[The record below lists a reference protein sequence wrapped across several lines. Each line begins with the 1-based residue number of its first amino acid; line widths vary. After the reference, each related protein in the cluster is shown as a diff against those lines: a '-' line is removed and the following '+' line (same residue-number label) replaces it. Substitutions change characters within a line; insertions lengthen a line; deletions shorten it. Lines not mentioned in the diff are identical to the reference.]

1 MKTQHLMLKALCALA
16 ATAAVSMGCSGLEPY
31 VVDAP
36 ADLADK
42 IAEYQAEKQAS
53 QSDDYTE
60 ITITTAITGAEDNSS
75 AWWTEFSQYFKV
87 PTGKKL
93 VVEFENFGSGANNW
107 NNWNVCVA
115 TPFDRETDGYKE
127 YFVLRSD
134 AYGWGNADYNGAMI
148 EFDYGGGEVNWDE
161 FREKMQGAYV
171 TLSLDHARA
180 GVAFLEVKN
189 VAKDGFVITEKYNQ
203 PVSSTEDI
211 EAFLICDG
219 SHFNIKK
226 AYLVPSEIAEIPDEM
241 PESISVSGLPAA
253 VELGS
258 PAEDILAEAVATVT
272 FTDNSNAVV
281 PLGDVTFSLT
291 DDFTATVGKKTLVY
305 SYSKTKQGNYGR
317 SVAGYAEIEV
327 TNPVVG
333 IVPHAT
339 AYVIGGAKYVTLSP
353 EAVQVECIY
362 GDGSKGM
369 LKSGQFALT
378 FTDDKVVYE
387 GVEGTYE
394 NAFTAT
400 YTTSSG
406 EAITESGTLT
416 IAKSSLEPQTEQVG
430 ATDFTN
436 GWWSTFSRDWTVAP
450 GTSQTVSM
458 YVGSD
463 NLGNWHS
470 PCTILRKADLSEYCV
485 VRMDHYGWGGS
496 YDASTAKSSNW
507 DWDAFMGNINGSQVS
522 ITVANSGDG
531 FASIRYCVISAD
543 GSGHFQWY
551 DALPV
556 DSNDVQF
563 ALVTEESYLIFD

>member
-60 ITITTAITGAEDNSS
+60 ITITTAIAGAEDNSS

-115 TPFDRETDGYKE
+115 TPYERATDGYQE
-127 YFVLRSD
+127 YFVIRSD

-161 FREKMQGAYV
+161 FREKMQGANV

-180 GVAFLEVKN
+180 GFAFLEVKN

-241 PESISVSGLPAA
+241 AESISVSGLPAA

-281 PLGDVTFSLT
+281 PLEDVTFSLT

-305 SYSKTKQGNYGR
+305 SYSKTKQGNYGK
-317 SVAGYAEIEV
+317 SVAGYTEIEV

-339 AYVIGGAKYVTLSP
+339 AYIIGGAKYVTLSP

-369 LKSGQFALT
+369 LKSGQFTLS
-378 FTDDKVVYE
+378 FTDDKYVYE

-470 PCTILRKADLSEYCV
+470 PCTILRKADMSEYCV

-496 YDASTAKSSNW
+496 YDASSAKSSNW
-507 DWDAFMGNINGSQVS
+507 DWDTFMGNINGSQVS

-531 FASIRYCVISAD
+531 FASIRYRVISAD
-543 GSGHFQWY
+543 GTEHFQWY
-551 DALPV
+551 DSLPV
-556 DSNDVQF
+556 DSDDVQF

>member
-1 MKTQHLMLKALCALA
+1 MLKALCALA
-16 ATAAVSMGCSGLEPY
+16 AAAAVSMGCSGLEPY

-36 ADLADK
+36 EDLADK
-42 IAEYQAEKQAS
+42 IAEYEAEKQAG

-60 ITITTAITGAEDNSS
+60 ITITTAIAGAEDNSS

-93 VVEFENFGSGANNW
+93 VIEFENFGSGANNW

-115 TPFDRETDGYKE
+115 TPFERDADGYSE
-127 YFVLRSD
+127 YFVIRSD

-161 FREKMQGAYV
+161 FREKMQGSYV
-171 TLSLDHARA
+171 TMSIDHARA
-180 GVAFLEVKN
+180 GVAFLEAKS
-189 VAKDGFVITEKYNQ
+189 VATDGFVITEKYNQ
-203 PVSSTEDI
+203 PVSATDDI
-211 EAFLICDG
+211 EVFLICDG

-226 AYLVPSEIAEIPDEM
+226 AYLIPSEIAEIPDEM
-241 PESISVSGLPAA
+241 AESISVAGLPSA

-258 PAEDILAEAVATVT
+258 PVEDILAEAVATVT
-272 FTDNSNAVV
+272 FADNSNAVV
-281 PLGDVTFSLT
+281 PLEDVTFALA
-291 DDFTATVGKKTLVY
+291 DNFTATVGKKTLVY
-305 SYSKTKQGNYGR
+305 SYSKTKQGNYGK

-333 IVPHAT
+333 IAPHAT
-339 AYVIGGAKYVTLSP
+339 AYIIGGAKYITLSP

-362 GDGSKGM
+362 GDGSKGL
-369 LKSGQFALT
+369 LKSGQFTLS

-394 NAFTAT
+394 KAFTAT

-406 EAITESGTLT
+406 EAITEYGTLT
-416 IAKSSLEPQTEQVG
+416 IAKSALEPQTERVG

-436 GWWSTFSRDWTVAP
+436 AWWTTFSRDWTVEP

-470 PCTILRKADLSEYCV
+470 PCTILRKSDLSEYCV

-496 YDASTAKSSNW
+496 YDASTAKASNW
-507 DWDAFMGNINGSQVS
+507 DWETFLDNINGSQVS

-531 FASIRYCVISAD
+531 FASIRYNVISAD
-543 GSGHFQWY
+543 GTEHFQWY
-551 DALPV
+551 DSLPV
-556 DSNDVQF
+556 DSSNVQF

>member
-1 MKTQHLMLKALCALA
+1 MLKALCALA

-60 ITITTAITGAEDNSS
+60 ITITTAIAGAEDNSS

-115 TPFDRETDGYKE
+115 TPYERATDGYQE
-127 YFVLRSD
+127 YFVIRSD

-161 FREKMQGAYV
+161 FREKMQGANV

-180 GVAFLEVKN
+180 GFAFLEVKN

-241 PESISVSGLPAA
+241 AESISVSGLPAA

-281 PLGDVTFSLT
+281 PLEDVTFSLT

-305 SYSKTKQGNYGR
+305 SYSKTKQGNYGK
-317 SVAGYAEIEV
+317 SVAGYTEIEV

-339 AYVIGGAKYVTLSP
+339 AYIIGGAKYVTLSP

-369 LKSGQFALT
+369 LKSGQFTLS
-378 FTDDKVVYE
+378 FTDDKYVYE

-470 PCTILRKADLSEYCV
+470 PCTILRKADMSEYCV

-496 YDASTAKSSNW
+496 YDASSAKSSNW
-507 DWDAFMGNINGSQVS
+507 DWDTFMGNINGSQVS

-531 FASIRYCVISAD
+531 FASIRYRVISAD
-543 GSGHFQWY
+543 GTEHFQWY
-551 DALPV
+551 DSLPV
-556 DSNDVQF
+556 DSDDVQF

>member
-60 ITITTAITGAEDNSS
+60 ITITTAIAGAEDNSS

-115 TPFDRETDGYKE
+115 TPFERATDGYEE

-134 AYGWGNADYNGAMI
+134 WYGWGNADYNGAML

-339 AYVIGGAKYVTLSP
+339 AYIIGGAKYVTLSP

-507 DWDAFMGNINGSQVS
+507 DWEAFMGNINGSQVS